1 MSTGHETRDFK
12 PIWVGAFVAVLVYAI
27 VVVYMFTFT
36 VFSHFKAGE
45 VTQTSPGLF
54 PQPRLQIDAQSELV
68 QMQARDRERLNS
80 YAWIDRE
87 TGTVRIPIERAMD
100 LVAER
105 GVNGVAK

>member
-54 PQPRLQIDAQSELV
+54 PQPRLQIVDGGEHVRRQS
-68 QMQARDRERLNS
+68 REPLKS
-80 YAWIDRE
+80 WV
-87 TGTVRIPIERAMD
+87 GF
-100 LVAER
+100 
-105 GVNGVAK
+105 

>member
-1 MSTGHETRDFK
+1 
-12 PIWVGAFVAVLVYAI
+12 
-27 VVVYMFTFT
+27 
-36 VFSHFKAGE
+36 
-45 VTQTSPGLF
+45 
-54 PQPRLQIDAQSELV
+54 
-68 QMQARDRERLNS
+68 MQARDRERLNS